1 MVLFTVTTAND
12 ENDGGTGG
20 SGLSLREALALANST
35 AGVDS
40 ITFDAQLL
48 SGKTISLTLGE
59 LIITDSL
66 TLTGLGA
73 NNLSVSGNNLSR
85 VFRVDNGNSS
95 SALAVSLSG
104 ITLTGGNSSAD
115 GGGIFNQE
123 NLSLSDTIVTGNSAA
138 GNGGGLFNGIGTVTL
153 SNSTFTNNRA
163 SQDGGGLFNE
173 GSLSASNSSF
183 SNNTAG
189 NSGGGVANNGGTTTL
204 SGSSFTNNSAVN
216 HGGGLL
222 TVAGGTS
229 TIEQSSFSGNSAG
242 GNGGGISSNLS
253 TTSLSNSNLSGNRAT
268 NNGGGIYSNLSTI
281 SVNNSNLSGNSATNN
296 GGGIYSDLSTTNVSN
311 SNLSTNSA
319 LNNGGGIASTNSSST
334 TLNSSS
340 LTQNAAGN
348 NGGGFSNSDGSFA
361 RLNNNTLNGNTAT
374 NNGGGLANESGGTA
388 ILSQNTF
395 SHNMAANSGGGIY
408 AENSDTRLSNST
420 VTLNGAASG
429 GGLFNDLGSTTVTS
443 TIVAGNTNNQDLG
456 GSAFSSGG
464 NNLVGNGS
472 GASGFTNGV
481 NGDLV
486 GTAANP
492 IDPLLGALQNNG
504 GPTLTHALLAGSRAI
519 NAGSNPDN
527 LQNDQRGSG
536 FPRTLDGATDI
547 GAIEQKLVPVPGI
560 RLEQAVNAADP
571 NNPTAEEDA
580 DLPPGRALPVGTN
593 VTWTYQVFNEGNVPL
608 TVTSITDD
616 FGTPNNPADDF
627 TSAPVLSNGFNVG
640 DSNKNNRLDTTEVW
654 RYTSAGVVSYQ
665 VQGSTGGGGIGGINL
680 GKLTDYLFFFANG
693 SAKANWQ
700 GATKGFVGDVA
711 VNGISAAEKTSG
723 DVPYAGTIYTNDA
736 SLGAWQKIVDQN
748 SGKGKFSKNQAS
760 VSQGENA
767 RISSLQ
773 TDLTNAFAQINA
785 LSATAGYT
793 SRSSTSLN
801 GLNTTNGLAETFVIN
816 ITSGLNF
823 SSKINITGDAG
834 DVFVLRWDADG
845 NPLNGYQGQ
854 VKPQSGG
861 AIVPLGGLKPS
872 NFINVAGDLN
882 ASGGGS
888 NPPSPYPQGPRHDN
902 GTGALI
908 DGGKNFSGGGFFT
921 GYWLTTG
928 TPDSGKTAPF
938 SNAIFVGGWYTTTT
952 EFSMTSGTSGVRVAP
967 PPQSNGGVT
976 FYTNIAKVTAQEPNT
991 GVVVTDTDSSSF
1003 FGINGQSLQGTS
1015 QNNTLVGTS
1024 NNDYIVG
1031 GAGQDILT
1039 GNGGNDIFGYQAL
1052 SDAGDTITDFASG
1065 DLISILPL
1073 LNSVGYTGS
1082 DPLADGYLKVYQQ
1095 GNNTVISFDAD
1106 GNSGAAS
1113 PVTLV
1118 TLENFQG
1125 SLSYDSTRGLLGGVL
1140 PDAMP
1145 AI

>member
-1 MVLFTVTTAND
+1 MATFTVTTASD

-20 SGLSLREALALANST
+20 SGLSLREALTLANSSSGADT
-35 AGVDS
+35 
-40 ITFDAQLL
+40 INFAQSL
-48 SGKTISLTLGE
+48 SGQTISLTLGE
-59 LIITDSL
+59 LVITDSL

-85 VFRVDNGNSS
+85 VFNVNDGSFSS
-95 SALAVSLSG
+95 TLAVSLSG
-104 ITLTGGNSSAD
+104 ITLTAGNSAGD

-153 SNSTFTNNRA
+153 SNSSLSNNRA

-173 GSLSASNSSF
+173 GTLNASNSSF
-183 SNNTAG
+183 SNNAASSRG
-189 NSGGGVANNGGTTTL
+189 GAIANSGGTATVSGSGFTGNVASQSGGGFFNNGTATV
-204 SGSSFTNNSAVN
+204 SGSSFSNNSAVN

-229 TIEQSSFSGNSAG
+229 TIEQSNFSGNSAG
-242 GNGGGISSNLS
+242 GNGGGLSSNLS
-253 TTSLSNSNLSGNRAT
+253 TTSVSNSNLSGNRA
-268 NNGGGIYSNLSTI
+268 GGD
-281 SVNNSNLSGNSATNN
+281 

-334 TLNSSS
+334 TLSSSS
-340 LTQNAAGN
+340 LTQNTAGN
-348 NGGGFSNSDGSFA
+348 NGGGLSNSDGSFA
-361 RLNNNTLNGNTAT
+361 RLNNSTLNGNSAGV
-374 NNGGGLANESGGTA
+374 NGGGLANESGGTA
-388 ILSQNTF
+388 IVSQNTL
-395 SHNMAANSGGGIY
+395 SGNNATNSGGGIY
-408 AENSDTRLSNST
+408 SQDSTTTTTLSNST
-420 VTLNGAASG
+420 VTLNWAASG
-429 GGLFNDLGSTTVTS
+429 GGLFNDLGSTTLTS
-443 TIVAGNTNNQDLG
+443 TIVGGNTNKQDLG
-456 GSAFSSGG
+456 GSSFSSGG
-464 NNLVGNGS
+464 NNLIGNGS

-481 NGDLV
+481 NSDLV
-486 GTAANP
+486 GTAATP
-492 IDPLLGALQNNG
+492 IDPLLGSLQNNG
-504 GPTLTHALLAGSRAI
+504 GSTLTHALLAGSPAI

-627 TSAPVLSNGFNVG
+627 TPAPVLSNGFNVG
-640 DSNKNNRLDTTEVW
+640 DSNKNNRLDPTEVW

-665 VQGSTGGGGIGGINL
+665 VQGSTGGGGVTLGEAATFGILGLNGGTVSIN
-680 GKLTDYLFFFANG
+680 
-693 SAKANWQ
+693 S
-700 GATKGFVGDVA
+700 ATKIVGDVGYSKGVTSTINQKA
-711 VNGISAAEKTSG
+711 EDFQGTALVHSQVASFAYTDKNYKPTGGIVRGGAADARLDRANADALVTS
-723 DVPYAGTIYTNDA
+723 
-736 SLGAWQKIVDQN
+736 
-748 SGKGKFSKNQAS
+748 
-760 VSQGENA
+760 
-767 RISSLQ
+767 
-773 TDLTNAFAQINA
+773 AQIA
-785 LSATAGYT
+785 AMTANVNLGSINDS
-793 SRSSTSLN
+793 SRSVGAIDGVATTTVVAINSLN
-801 GLNTTNGLAETFVIN
+801 MNSDVLEF
-816 ITSGLNF
+816 
-823 SSKINITGDAG
+823 KGDAQ
-834 DVFVLRWDADG
+834 DYFL
-845 NPLNGYQGQ
+845 
-854 VKPQSGG
+854 
-861 AIVPLGGLKPS
+861 
-872 NFINVAGDLN
+872 INVAGNFDFSQSEVRLTGGITANHILFNFAN
-882 ASGGGS
+882 ASTVVL
-888 NPPSPYPQGPRHDN
+888 NKDKNIWN
-902 GTGALI
+902 GTILAPTGSVEYHNPATFNGAI
-908 DGGKNFSGGGFFT
+908 VAKNITLHSYFN
-921 GYWLTTG
+921 LTHKPFAALPQNG
-928 TPDSGKTAPF
+928 TQPS
-938 SNAIFVGGWYTTTT
+938 
-952 EFSMTSGTSGVRVAP
+952 
-967 PPQSNGGVT
+967 
-976 FYTNIAKVTAQEPNT
+976 FYTNIAKVTAQDPNT

-1003 FGINGQSLQGTS
+1003 FGINGQSIQGTS

-1031 GAGQDILT
+1031 GAGPDILT

-1065 DLISILPL
+1065 DFISVFPL
-1073 LNSVGYTGS
+1073 LKSVGYMGS
-1082 DPLADGYLKVYQQ
+1082 DPFADGYLKVYQQ

-1125 SLSYDSTRGLLGGVL
+1125 SLSYDSTRGLLGVVL
-1140 PDAMP
+1140 PDVMP
-1145 AI
+1145 VI